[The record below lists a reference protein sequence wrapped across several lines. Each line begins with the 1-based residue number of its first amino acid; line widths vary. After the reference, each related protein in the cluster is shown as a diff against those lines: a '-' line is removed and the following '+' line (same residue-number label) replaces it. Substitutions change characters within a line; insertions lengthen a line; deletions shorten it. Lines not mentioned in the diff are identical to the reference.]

1 MAKQKF
7 YVVWKGHQTGIFT
20 SWAECE
26 KQIKGFE
33 SALYKSFESLEIAQ
47 GAFTSNPHLYIGKP
61 KVSTENLKIK
71 GQKPVMQSISV
82 DAACAGNPGLM
93 EYRGVDTLTKT
104 QLFHKRK
111 RLN

>member
-33 SALYKSFESLEIAQ
+33 AALYKSFEDLATAKKALASK
-47 GAFTSNPHLYIGKP
+47 PHLYI
-61 KVSTENLKIK
+61 
-71 GQKPVMQSISV
+71 
-82 DAACAGNPGLM
+82 
-93 EYRGVDTLTKT
+93 
-104 QLFHKRK
+104 
-111 RLN
+111 